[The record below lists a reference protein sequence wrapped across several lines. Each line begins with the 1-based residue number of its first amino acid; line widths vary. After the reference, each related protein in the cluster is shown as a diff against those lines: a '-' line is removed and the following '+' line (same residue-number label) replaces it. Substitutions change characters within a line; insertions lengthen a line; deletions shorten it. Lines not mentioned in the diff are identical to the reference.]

1 MKRQKWND
9 WNVSQ
14 VSASVDLS
22 DFQDKKR
29 DLTIDTGKMGGIGH
43 PSNME
48 FTVSIAYYIYI

>member
-29 DLTIDTGKMGGIGH
+29 DLTIDAGKMGGIEGN

-48 FTVSIAYYIYI
+48 FTV